1 MGKDSM
7 TKEEFKAVTQ
17 QVQRWTYRL
26 IDRTNPAGGG
36 TGISIKIGDR
46 LFVATA
52 GHVISKNHE
61 YLLVLRNG
69 VVHSISS
76 FVARHI
82 DEHADVGLLE
92 VAADDYEY
100 LIEGCASLAN
110 VYTQPEQRAENSV
123 IVGGYPGEY
132 IVRTARKQITE
143 DSDLEVQLC
152 NSLCYLSVTIPVRK
166 WPTEGTERKPE
177 EGRDVFV
184 DYEPGDMFVSLPNT
198 VDIDQAESLQCPKL
212 PGMSGG
218 GIWLLQSKDD
228 VIWRP
233 DAKLI
238 GIQCSVHEQYKWMR
252 GSLIHTWLRLVAKE
266 YPELCEQFGSIDNE
280 SHE

>member
-1 MGKDSM
+1 MGKDIM
-7 TKEEFKAVTQ
+7 TMEEFKAISQ

-26 IDRTNPAGGG
+26 VDRTDPAGGG
-36 TGISIKIGDR
+36 TGIAIKIGNR

-61 YLLVLRNG
+61 YSLVLRNG

-110 VYTQPEQRAENSV
+110 VYTQPDRHAENSV

-132 IVRTARKQITE
+132 IVRTAREQITE
-143 DSDLEVQLC
+143 NSDLEVQLC

-166 WPTEGTERKPE
+166 WPTEGTNRTPE

-184 DYEPGDMFVSLPNT
+184 DYDPGDMSVSLPNT
-198 VDIDQAESLQCPKL
+198 VDIAQTGSLQCPKL
-212 PGMSGG
+212 HGMSGG
-218 GIWLLQSKDD
+218 GIWLLESKDD

-233 DAKLI
+233 NAKLI
-238 GIQCSVHEQYKWMR
+238 GIQCSVHQPNKWMR
-252 GSLIHTWLRLVAKE
+252 GALIHTWLRLVVKQ
-266 YPELCEQFGSIDNE
+266 YGELSEQLGSVDNE
-280 SHE
+280 SYE

>member
-7 TKEEFKAVTQ
+7 TMEEFKAITQ
-17 QVQRWTYRL
+17 QVQRYTYRL
-26 IDRTNPAGGG
+26 IDRTDPTAGG
-36 TGISIKIGDR
+36 TGIALKIGNR

-61 YLLVLRNG
+61 YSLVLRND

-92 VAADDYEY
+92 VAPDDCEY
-100 LIEGCASLAN
+100 LLDGCASLVN
-110 VYTQPEQRAENSV
+110 VHTRPDRHAENSV

-132 IVRTARKQITE
+132 IVRTARAQITK

-152 NSLCYLSVTIPVRK
+152 NSLCYLSVTIPVRQ
-166 WPTEGTERKPE
+166 WPTEGTNRKPE

-184 DYEPGDMFVSLPNT
+184 DYDPGNMSVSLPNT
-198 VDIDQAESLQCPKL
+198 VDIDPAASLQCPRL
-212 PGMSGG
+212 QGMSGS
-218 GIWLLQSKDD
+218 GIWLLESKDD

-233 DAKLI
+233 NAKLI
-238 GIQCSVHEQYKWMR
+238 GIQYSVHQPNKWMR
-252 GSLIHTWLRLVAKE
+252 GSLIHTWLRLVAE
-266 YPELCEQFGSIDNE
+266 QYPELSEQICSVDNE